1 MIIFLNHCGEAANLL
16 SSYLQQLSD
25 LPGIAHRQLMGAYIL
40 AFHVIFYGKI
50 CAYLC
55 ADRLLSKPIL

>member
-25 LPGIAHRQLMGAYIL
+25 LPGIAHRQLMGADIL
-40 AFHVIFYGKI
+40 AFYGKI

-55 ADRLLSKPIL
+55 ADRLLLKPML